1 MRITEVNELLEK
13 VSKGEMS
20 AKDAEKVLGTERD
33 EELGEV
39 FKEEPAEEQLSSFAV
54 ILCLLVLQVM
64 YDSLFVMGILEGWD
78 QQFLSFVFGMALLIL
93 GIMLDVYR
101 RSFLPDILEVKGKR
115 FKVISKLDRRPRN
128 KIQIK
133 ITRLENQFL
142 LK

>member
-13 VSKGEMS
+13 VSKGEMT

-54 ILCLLVLQVM
+54 ILGLLVLQVM

-115 FKVISKLDRRPRN
+115 FKVISKLDR
-128 KIQIK
+128 
-133 ITRLENQFL
+133 
-142 LK
+142 

>member
-1 MRITEVNELLEK
+1 MQITEVNELLEK
-13 VSKGEMS
+13 VSKGEMT

-64 YDSLFVMGILEGWD
+64 YDSLFVMGIIEGWD

-93 GIMLDVYR
+93 GIMLDEYR

-115 FKVISKLDRRPRN
+115 FKVISKLDR
-128 KIQIK
+128 
-133 ITRLENQFL
+133 
-142 LK
+142 

>member
-13 VSKGEMS
+13 VSKGVMS

-115 FKVISKLDRRPRN
+115 FKVISKLDR
-128 KIQIK
+128 
-133 ITRLENQFL
+133 
-142 LK
+142 

>member
-13 VSKGEMS
+13 VSKGEMT

-78 QQFLSFVFGMALLIL
+78 QQFLSFTLAMAFLIL
-93 GIMLDVYR
+93 GLMIDFYR
-101 RSFLPDILEVKGKR
+101 RSFLPDVLEAKKR
-115 FKVISKLDRRPRN
+115 RRKVITKLER
-128 KIQIK
+128 
-133 ITRLENQFL
+133 
-142 LK
+142 

>member
-1 MRITEVNELLEK
+1 MQITKVNELLEK
-13 VSKGEMS
+13 VSKGEMT

-33 EELGEV
+33 EELGEI

-54 ILCLLVLQVM
+54 ILCLLVLQIM

-115 FKVISKLDRRPRN
+115 FKVISKLDR
-128 KIQIK
+128 
-133 ITRLENQFL
+133 
-142 LK
+142 

>member
-1 MRITEVNELLEK
+1 MQITGVNELLGK
-13 VSKGEMS
+13 VSKGELT
-20 AKDAEKVLGTERD
+20 AEDAGKILGTERD

-64 YDSLFVMGILEGWD
+64 YDSLFVMGIIEGWD

-115 FKVISKLDRRPRN
+115 FKVISKLDR
-128 KIQIK
+128 
-133 ITRLENQFL
+133 
-142 LK
+142 